1 MLKKLCEASFPVG
14 CSNFSTEGLLLTFS
28 NKRKILIACWFL
40 LAFALLSTNCL
51 LWVAYTSFQKLVVNE
66 SQSRLVALATLAAQN
81 VSQDVEVLTALVEEG
96 SSAQALSA
104 LQKNIADSLVTF
116 SKSHKLAGAIL
127 LDIDNKIVAS
137 TNEFDNVGE
146 KPAWIVLYNEQILA
160 AWQGVAEAAPPLSQD
175 DFIVQCAFSP
185 VVDNNGVAQA
195 VLWAEADSDFL
206 RREKKY
212 IRNLFGSIGITSIL
226 ILLIAYL
233 LFRRIVLS
241 YLEAADAI
249 ARSERL
255 SAIGRLAAGVS
266 HEIRNPLSIMTTT
279 CQYLRGELEDKECD
293 NKQQVQLID
302 DVLGEIDRLNGI
314 VTRFLALAR
323 QPSDQAQSS
332 ADLKPIV
339 RDVIAMVERNFLKRG
354 LDITTELEEEI
365 PRVQMCAE
373 HVRQILLNLI
383 LNSADAICDKGHVEV
398 LLRSIDGAAE
408 ITVADDGKGFPKQ
421 ILDHPFEPFQ
431 TTKETGTGLGLS
443 MVKNL
448 VDSVKGEVSVYNR
461 KEQGAK
467 VVVSIPLAKEDV

>member
-1 MLKKLCEASFPVG
+1 M
-14 CSNFSTEGLLLTFS
+14 
-28 NKRKILIACWFL
+28 

-66 SQSRLVALATLAAQN
+66 SQSRLAALATLAAQ
-81 VSQDVEVLTALVEEG
+81 SISDDAEVLFALVEEG
-96 SSAQALSA
+96 TSTQTRSS
-104 LQKNIADSLVTF
+104 LQKSIADSLVTF
-116 SKSHKLAGAIL
+116 SRAHGLAGAIL

-137 TNEFDNVGE
+137 TNEFDRVGE
-146 KPAWIVLYNEQILA
+146 KPAWILLYNEQILA
-160 AWQGVAEAAPPLSQD
+160 AWQGAAEAAPPLSQD

-185 VVDNNGVAQA
+185 VVDENGVAQA
-195 VLWAEADSDFL
+195 VLWAEADSDSL

-212 IRNLFGSIGITSIL
+212 IRNLFASIGITSIL
-226 ILLIAYL
+226 VLFLAYL
-233 LFRRIVLS
+233 LFQKIVGS

-279 CQYLRGELEDKECD
+279 CQYLRGELEDKETD
-293 NKQQVQLID
+293 NNQEVQLVD

-323 QPSDQAQSS
+323 QPSEQGQSS
-332 ADLKPIV
+332 AHLRPIV
-339 RDVIAMVERNFLKRG
+339 SQVIAMVERNFHKRG
-354 LDITTELEEEI
+354 LAITAELGEKTLE
-365 PRVQMCAE
+365 VQMSPE

-383 LNSADAICDKGHVEV
+383 LNSADAMGDKGHVEV
-398 LLRSIDGAAE
+398 LLRSLDGMAE
-408 ITVADDGKGFPKQ
+408 IVVSDNGKGFPRE

-448 VDSVKGEVSVYNR
+448 VDSVKGEVSVHNR

-467 VVVSIPLAKEDV
+467 VVMRLPLAKEEI